1 MGKCRS
7 EAEWNRAERRHLP
20 FRLVL
25 LWVND
30 RLGGVDEK
38 GIFGPIY
45 IYIYILFFYTL
56 GIFFIWTFYRN
67 LNLLRKQ
74 PTIITLLVTLA
85 SKKQRVPTNQGPMAT
100 LETSAVA
107 LNDAK
112 GRRWRQTTASAAF
125 FWAASQRR
133 RLNAF
138 SDCQNDASPS
148 GQSPR
153 RCVTDIT
160 A

>member
-1 MGKCRS
+1 MKRVFL
-7 EAEWNRAERRHLP
+7 AQ
-20 FRLVL
+20 
-25 LWVND
+25 
-30 RLGGVDEK
+30 
-38 GIFGPIY
+38 
-45 IYIYILFFYTL
+45 YIYILFFYTL

-100 LETSAVA
+100 PETSVA
-107 LNDAK
+107 APKDGSGAK
-112 GRRWRQTTASAAF
+112 QRQRTESAAS
-125 FWAASQRR
+125 FWAASQGIRH
-133 RLNAF
+133 NAF
-138 SDCQNDASPS
+138 SDYQNDASPS